1 MSSWKKASKVNQKT
15 HRERHQPAGRANLGL
30 LEKRKDYKLRAN
42 DFNRKRAI
50 LRKLKLKA
58 ENKSPNEF
66 YFHMINSKII
76 DGVHK
81 EKKKLEKHTPEQ
93 IKLME
98 SQDLNY
104 IRFRKTMELKKIDRL
119 HSELHLIDTAN
130 NIENKHIFFVD
141 SKDEAT
147 DYNLAKQLDTHP
159 DLIPRRTNRI
169 KNADLQKNLLPAV
182 DSNVLKN
189 VYEERNKSYNI
200 LQKRIEREKQLEIIQ
215 NKLEVKLQ
223 LKNNKGL
230 KPKLV
235 RKATKSSAAVYK
247 WPSERKR

>member
-15 HRERHQPAGRANLGL
+15 HRERHQPESRAHLGL

-81 EKKKLEKHTPEQ
+81 DKKPFEKHTPEQ

-104 IRFRKTMELKKIDRL
+104 IKFRKTMELKKIDRL
-119 HSELHLIDTAN
+119 QSELHLIDTAN
-130 NIENKHIFFVD
+130 NIKNNHIFFVD
-141 SKDEAT
+141 SRDEAENF
-147 DYNLAKQLDTHP
+147 NLAKQLDTHP
-159 DLIPRRTNRI
+159 ALISRRTNRLKI
-169 KNADLQKNLLPAV
+169 GDLKKNVLPPV
-182 DSNVLKN
+182 NDNVLKKIC
-189 VYEERNKSYNI
+189 EERNKSYST
-200 LQKRIEREKQLEIIQ
+200 LQKRIEREKQLGIIQ

-235 RKATKSSAAVYK
+235 RKATKSSAAVYE

>member
-15 HRERHQPAGRANLGL
+15 HRERHQPESRAHLGL

-42 DFNRKRAI
+42 DFNRKKAI
-50 LRKLKLKA
+50 LRKLKLKVQ
-58 ENKSPNEF
+58 NKSPNEF

-81 EKKKLEKHTPEQ
+81 EKKQREKHTPEQ

-98 SQDLNY
+98 SQDLGY
-104 IRFRKTMELKKIDRL
+104 IKCRKTMEFKKINRL
-119 HSELHLIDTAN
+119 QSELHLVDTAN
-130 NIENKHIFFVD
+130 SIKNDHVFFVD
-141 SKDEAT
+141 SKDEAANF
-147 DYNLAKQLDTHP
+147 NLAKQLDTHP
-159 DLIPRRTNRI
+159 ALIPRRTNRI
-169 KNADLQKNLLPAV
+169 KNVDLKKNMLPPV
-182 DSNVLKN
+182 DDDVLKK
-189 VYEERNKSYNI
+189 VYEERNQSYRN
-200 LQKRIEREKQLEIIQ
+200 LQKRIEREKQLGIIQ
-215 NKLEVKLQ
+215 NKLEVKWQ

-235 RKATKSSAAVYK
+235 RKATKSSAAVYE